1 MGLILGGEDPLEKE
15 METHPSILAWR
26 IPWTEEPG
34 GLPSTGSQRVR
45 HDFTTKEQTEI
56 VTPDGSSLQRVEGT
70 FTEWVSVAFNARPR
84 GLSSAHHARRCHVPL
99 STFNQADKVSAQL
112 KVKTNRAALPV
123 VNAYRTHTDTIDF
136 K

>member
-1 MGLILGGEDPLEKE
+1 MILGGEDPLEKE
-15 METHPSILAWR
+15 MEAHPSILAWR

-34 GLPSTGSQRVR
+34 GLPSMGSQTVGC
-45 HDFTTKEQTEI
+45 DFRTKEQTEI

-112 KVKTNRAALPV
+112 KVKTDQASLPV